1 MGVTISVISTPASS
15 SGTQC
20 DIRPVL
26 ARSVMVVVVVE
37 LLARTPLEVVDLLMA
52 DDGIIDIV
60 EVALEVVERVLQT
73 GLGRQR
79 RAEREE
85 REREEIFE
93 GSLHRW

>member
-1 MGVTISVISTPASS
+1 
-15 SGTQC
+15 
-20 DIRPVL
+20 
-26 ARSVMVVVVVE
+26 MVVVVVE
-37 LLARTPLEVVDLLMA
+37 LLARTPLEVVDLLVA